1 MRINRSRKILS
12 KYIQKKLQIVF
23 HSHEKLLKAKQL
35 YNSQN
40 NVVYVP
46 KKMRKLEVPE
56 ERLFCKIEA
65 FPTQIMVSVAILKA
79 GESTTKV
86 NDKYCCNV
94 LLNKMIPEISRLAK
108 HKQYLFM

>member
-1 MRINRSRKILS
+1 MRINRSRKILL
-12 KYIQKKLQIVF
+12 KYTQKKLQTVF

-79 GESTTKV
+79 GESNTNV
-86 NDKYCCNV
+86 NDKYCCNA
-94 LLNKMIPEISRLAK
+94 LLNKMIPEISRMSK